1 MRNVRT
7 LAAAAIAV
15 AAVGSARAE
24 PAQLKF
30 AFMPPPQSPYISQAI
45 QPWIDAVQKDAP
57 GTAEVKLFHGPQ
69 LATYN
74 NVLDRIQNGVIEI
87 AYGIFGN
94 LGSQFPKPQVSVL
107 PFEAD
112 DTETPSVA
120 IWRLYEQGLISDGLE
135 GVKPLAIFVF
145 PYSSLHSAKPIKTLD
160 DMRGTKI
167 AVFSRQGGEMIE
179 LLGGTPIT
187 MQPTDIYGSMQ
198 RGVISASVMGW
209 AGVPT
214 FKLQE
219 VAPQH
224 LEAPLGN
231 SPAFIIMNKDAYAKL
246 PDAARRAIDKHS
258 GEPFSRAMGKSG
270 DRQAEFARNS
280 VKGMADQAV
289 YALDKAEETRWRDKL
304 KPVTDDWVKTTPN
317 GAKILEAFR
326 AELGKLR
333 AK

>member
-1 MRNVRT
+1 MRA
-7 LAAAAIAV
+7 LV
-15 AAVGSARAE
+15 AAVVATLTTMSASAE
-24 PAQLKF
+24 PTQLKF

-57 GTAEVKLFHGPQ
+57 GAVEVKIFHGPQ

-74 NVLDRIQNGVIEI
+74 NVLDRITNGVVEI

-120 IWRLYEQGLISDGLE
+120 IWRLYEQGLINDGLE

-160 DMRGTKI
+160 DMKGTKI

-187 MQPTDIYGSMQ
+187 MQPTDIYASMQ
-198 RGVISASVMGW
+198 RGVITASVMGW

-246 PDAARRAIDKHS
+246 PEHARRAIDRHS
-258 GEPFSRAMGKSG
+258 GEALSRAMGKSG
-270 DRQAEFARNS
+270 DRQAQFARNT
-280 VKGMADQAV
+280 VKAMADQAV
-289 YALDKAEETRWRDKL
+289 YALDKAEEARWRDKL
-304 KPVTDDWVKTTPN
+304 KPVTEDWVRTTPN

-326 AELGKLR
+326 AELGRLR